1 MILIMS
7 NFKINLAKKYVSM
20 SYQDLLLWKI
30 NKKKCSLFV
39 ELHQVDT
46 KKKGGYFMNS
56 VLMYLW
62 IYSDVQESNSIKC
75 LYMLVGMTY
84 C

>member
-1 MILIMS
+1 M
-7 NFKINLAKKYVSM
+7 NL
-20 SYQDLLLWKI
+20 
-30 NKKKCSLFV
+30 
-39 ELHQVDT
+39 
-46 KKKGGYFMNS
+46 

-75 LYMLVGMTY
+75 LHMLVGMTY